1 MKNIKIIGIA
11 LSISIVFEIIFY
23 FTLPQLDLQTSLYS
37 FLFHSAILIASIFTA
52 INFKNS
58 SFSRIGNFKKGL
70 VISIFYSI
78 FISLYYFSYH
88 NWLNPD
94 LLENKKLLLIEL
106 SEKSETLLDAEKK
119 ISINPD
125 YYNGK
130 SAEDLVEMQQ
140 DNINNLLKPGKVFPM
155 SLFSFL
161 FIGMLFTI
169 IISLLKYLF
178 RKKLNDF

>member
-1 MKNIKIIGIA
+1 MLDMHRQKLRVRERLQNCMKQDY
-11 LSISIVFEIIFY
+11 FEIG
-23 FTLPQLDLQTSLYS
+23 TLVKI
-37 FLFHSAILIASIFTA
+37 HGIH
-52 INFKNS
+52 
-58 SFSRIGNFKKGL
+58 GEL
-70 VISIFYSI
+70 V
-78 FISLYYFSYH
+78 LE
-88 NWLNPD
+88 LKNPD

-169 IISLLKYLF
+169 IISLMKYLF